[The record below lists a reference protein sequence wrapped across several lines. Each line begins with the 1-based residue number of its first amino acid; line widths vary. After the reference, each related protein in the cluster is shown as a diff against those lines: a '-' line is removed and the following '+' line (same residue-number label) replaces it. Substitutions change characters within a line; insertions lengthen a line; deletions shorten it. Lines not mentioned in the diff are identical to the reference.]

1 MSELNIKKQKLIE
14 FINSITEED
23 FNKISL
29 KQRIKGISKYG
40 KYVEDCYTKD
50 YNWQTMALEEIVD
63 CSGYLDMLEKHKKN
77 ESN

>member
-40 KYVEDCYTKD
+40 KYLEDCDTKD